1 LKAWALSKRAPWFHL
16 LYETA
21 LEFFP
26 SSLLGVP
33 KHKRSPHWLRPC
45 FVKRHGAALA
55 GYESRLKLF
64 GPLPSFQE
72 NVSTLDALRRQLACG
87 SPTSEPPYEKRYPYL
102 DRDLLEFA
110 YAVPREQVIRPGQ
123 RRSLMRRAL
132 AGIVPGELLNRKR
145 KAFVARAPMAA
156 IATHWE
162 CLAEMSQHMVSSALG
177 VIEQE
182 ALSEALEKARQ
193 GEEVPIVAVI
203 RSFSVESWLRCLSRQ
218 KLLFSPLTVNHR
230 RMLLSS
236 FDHHARN

>member
-1 LKAWALSKRAPWFHL
+1 
-16 LYETA
+16 
-21 LEFFP
+21 
-26 SSLLGVP
+26 
-33 KHKRSPHWLRPC
+33 
-45 FVKRHGAALA
+45 
-55 GYESRLKLF
+55 
-64 GPLPSFQE
+64 
-72 NVSTLDALRRQLACG
+72 
-87 SPTSEPPYEKRYPYL
+87 
-102 DRDLLEFA
+102 
-110 YAVPREQVIRPGQ
+110 
-123 RRSLMRRAL
+123 MRRAL